1 MLITSDLTYPVQNA
15 LCANDDTADPD
26 ESQIMNPAQTKSTVF
41 LVDDDDRIRASLAR
55 ALGKRGFH
63 VVSFSSAEAYLS
75 AYDATQPGCLVLDY
89 GMPGLN
95 GLELQEHLAQEAIS
109 IPIIFISGQGGV
121 PESVQAMK
129 AGAVDFL
136 EKPFRQ
142 SDLVACIETAFATD
156 LSTRSAEES
165 TKTARRNFDSLT
177 AREKEVALFMIAHPS
192 TTSSKEVG
200 RQLDI
205 SPRTVDH
212 HRARILEKMA
222 IGSVAELIDLSGS
235 AALAQSTETGE
246 TDGLN

>member
-1 MLITSDLTYPVQNA
+1 MTQQLSKNA
-15 LCANDDTADPD
+15 V
-26 ESQIMNPAQTKSTVF
+26 VF

-55 ALGKRGFH
+55 ALDKRGFR
-63 VVSFSSAEAYLS
+63 VESYASAEDFLDGYNPQ
-75 AYDATQPGCLVLDY
+75 QPGCLVLDY

-95 GLELQEHLAQEAIS
+95 GLDLQKHLAAANLS
-109 IPIIFISGQGGV
+109 VPIIFISGQGGV

-142 SDLVACIETAFATD
+142 SDLVACITTAFATD
-156 LSTRSAEES
+156 FANRDAD
-165 TKTARRNFDSLT
+165 KAKNTAREKFDRLT
-177 AREKEVALFMIAHPS
+177 AREKEVAFFMIQHPS
-192 TTSSKEVG
+192 TISSKEVG

-212 HRARILEKMA
+212 HRARILEKMS

-235 AALAQSTETGE
+235 AALLS
-246 TDGLN
+246 DGPEKDRDPLG

>member
-1 MLITSDLTYPVQNA
+1 MTQEMSEGSV
-15 LCANDDTADPD
+15 
-26 ESQIMNPAQTKSTVF
+26 VF

-55 ALGKRGFH
+55 ALDKRGFR
-63 VVSFSSAEAYLS
+63 VESYASAEAFLVGY
-75 AYDATQPGCLVLDY
+75 TPQQPGCLVLDY

-95 GLELQEHLAQEAIS
+95 GLELQKHLAAANLS
-109 IPIIFISGQGGV
+109 VPIIFISGQGGV

-142 SDLVACIETAFATD
+142 SELVACITTAFATD
-156 LSTRSAEES
+156 LATRNAE
-165 TKTARRNFDSLT
+165 KAMNTAREKFDRLT
-177 AREKEVALFMIAHPS
+177 AREKEVATFMIQHPS
-192 TTSSKEVG
+192 TISSKEVG

-212 HRARILEKMA
+212 HRARILEKMS

-235 AALAQSTETGE
+235 AALLS
-246 TDGLN
+246 DGPEKDRDPLG

>member
-1 MLITSDLTYPVQNA
+1 MQAKEN
-15 LCANDDTADPD
+15 
-26 ESQIMNPAQTKSTVF
+26 STVF
-41 LVDDDDRIRASLAR
+41 LVDDDDRIRVSLAR
-55 ALGKRGFH
+55 ALDKRGFR
-63 VVSFSSAEAYLS
+63 VESFPSAEAFLES
-75 AYDATQPGCLVLDY
+75 FDDTLPGCLVLDY

-95 GLELQEHLAQEAIS
+95 GLDLQKHLAQAELS

-142 SDLVACIETAFATD
+142 AELVACIEMAFERDAE
-156 LSTRSAEES
+156 TRSAQE
-165 TKTARRNFDSLT
+165 TMKTARNKFESLT
-177 AREKEVALFMIAHPS
+177 AREREVALFMIEHPS

-212 HRARILEKMA
+212 HRARILEKMS

-235 AALAQSTETGE
+235 AALLEIGAPK
-246 TDGLN
+246 DGIALR